1 MSGAPQ
7 NVPQPTRLES
17 ADEIRQVIETRRK
30 AQAGPPAAPQH
41 TATALEV
48 APAERPAPV
57 ERPAPAS
64 RSTAA
69 APDAPL
75 FRPVHRPSM
84 ALLYI
89 VDDGRDDGECIR
101 LRGDSLT
108 IGRAEGDV
116 LIPHDGMMS
125 GRHAQLARVL
135 EEGRYRW
142 HLIDLQS
149 TNGTYLRVSDA
160 KLKHGQEVLLGGR
173 RYRFDA
179 APQGAPAAAE
189 PAASASEIKGT
200 RGWQSIAPTDL
211 FPSLTELLPSG
222 EGQRLFLTKT
232 DTVFG
237 RDPAACSIVVE
248 DPLLS
253 LRHARFYRDAKG
265 RWHVQNTHS
274 VNGTWIRI
282 ERAPLDQIAQFQLGE
297 QRFVLRVL

>member
-1 MSGAPQ
+1 M
-7 NVPQPTRLES
+7 ES
-17 ADEIRQVIETRRK
+17 ADEVRQAIEARRR
-30 AQAGPPAAPQH
+30 AQAAVPVAAPVP
-41 TATALEV
+41 TALEV
-48 APAERPAPV
+48 PPP

-75 FRPVHRPSM
+75 FRPVHRPAM

-101 LRGDSLT
+101 VRGDSLI
-108 IGRAEGDV
+108 IGRSDGDV
-116 LIPHDGMMS
+116 IIPHDGMMS

-160 KLKHGQEVLLGGR
+160 KLKPGQELLLGGR

-179 APQGAPAAAE
+179 ANPGAAAAAE
-189 PAASASEIKGT
+189 SVASAAEVKGT

-211 FPSLTELLPSG
+211 FPSLTELLPTG
-222 EGQRLFLTKT
+222 EGQRILLTKP
-232 DTVFG
+232 DNLLG
-237 RDPAACSIVVE
+237 RDPAACNVVLD

-253 LRHARFYRDAKG
+253 LRHARLYRDAKG

-274 VNGTWIRI
+274 VNGTWVRV
-282 ERAPLDQIAQFQLGE
+282 ERAPLDQTAQFQLGE